1 MHRNKFF
8 FSTFSCC
15 SKSRDQP
22 QEDIANPD
30 YRTNREIKKSR
41 NPRTCWGTTKICP
54 NPPKISTI
62 SKKNSS
68 KCGNCFGNCPKSS
81 LDHVALWQKQK
92 SKMAREMF
100 HLTFNKVKHFPW
112 LKQKSKMAALVTS
125 LYHHLVI
132 IPSSLYPHVNKE
144 CYVALPFI
152 QYKQWILYDKY
163 IIAKGKIKNK
173 NILMYIIMLL

>member
-1 MHRNKFF
+1 MHKNKFF

-22 QEDIANPD
+22 QEDIANPDYRTNREIKNVGILKQPQDDLAKSD

-62 SKKNSS
+62 SKLFSS
-68 KCGNCFGNCPKSS
+68 KCGNCFGNCAKSS
-81 LDHVALWQKQK
+81 LDHVALWQ
-92 SKMAREMF
+92 
-100 HLTFNKVKHFPW
+100 
-112 LKQKSKMAALVTS
+112 KQKSKMAALVTS

-132 IPSSLYPHVNKE
+132 IPSSLYPTCEQGVFIMGLNIFHKNVTSVDLFR
-144 CYVALPFI
+144 CTCIGPF
-152 QYKQWILYDKY
+152 
-163 IIAKGKIKNK
+163 
-173 NILMYIIMLL
+173 